1 MHELSISRS
10 VVDMCVERAM
20 GAQVKRVTLV
30 VGQLSAVLP
39 DSLRFCFDICAE
51 GTPVEGALLEIIE
64 VPGLAVCRDC
74 GDDVALTQ
82 PFGRCACG
90 SVDLQFVAGEELN
103 VKEMEVA

>member
-10 VVDMCVERAM
+10 VVAMCAERAM

-30 VGQLSAVLP
+30 VGKLSAVLP

-64 VPGLAVCRDC
+64 EKMGWEAP
-74 GDDVALTQ
+74 
-82 PFGRCACG
+82 
-90 SVDLQFVAGEELN
+90 EELSGPEPAP
-103 VKEMEVA
+103 KKRKKAA